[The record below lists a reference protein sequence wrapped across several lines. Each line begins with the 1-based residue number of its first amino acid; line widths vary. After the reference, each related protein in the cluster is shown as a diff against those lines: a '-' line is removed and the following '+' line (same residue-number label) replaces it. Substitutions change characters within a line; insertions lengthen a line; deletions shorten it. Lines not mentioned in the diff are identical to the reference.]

1 MKSYYSAVDSLSKKA
16 GGPYCF
22 SSILIKRVRQLVKG
36 SFGGFRSEGFDPVNI
51 AFEEYGQDKLQ
62 VLQGGVPLE
71 LVQRKEKKKGK
82 K

>member
-36 SFGGFRSEGFDPVNI
+36 SLGGFRSEGFDPVNT
-51 AFEEYGQDKLQ
+51 AFEEYKQDKLQ
-62 VLQGGVPLE
+62 VLEGGVPLE
-71 LVQRKEKKKGK
+71 LVQRKGKKGK